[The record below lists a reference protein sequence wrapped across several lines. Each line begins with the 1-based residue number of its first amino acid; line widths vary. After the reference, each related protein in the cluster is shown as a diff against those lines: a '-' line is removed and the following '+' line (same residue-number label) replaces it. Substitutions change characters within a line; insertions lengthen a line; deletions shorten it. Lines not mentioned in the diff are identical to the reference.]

1 MPGLAVCRRYAEQGQ
16 NIIAMFNADMIGYQ
30 EAGKPIVLGFMV
42 RDSAA
47 QRPSRDQ
54 THPEIL
60 PVHGFTRVSVFKCRT
75 CSPPIRRY
83 QCTPQP
89 SFGLAGR
96 LFLCVLRSAC
106 VCARLEVLLGTM
118 DLQNGPAAVCK
129 VKSEA

>member
-47 QRPSRDQ
+47 QRPPPRPNPPRD
-54 THPEIL
+54 
-60 PVHGFTRVSVFKCRT
+60 ST
-75 CSPPIRRY
+75 CSWVYESISIQVSNVLPSNRRRY

-106 VCARLEVLLGTM
+106 ACARLEVLLGTM
-118 DLQNGPAAVCK
+118 DLQNR
-129 VKSEA
+129 KSVLCCCL

>member
-42 RDSAA
+42 RDSAPPPA
-47 QRPSRDQ
+47 TKPTPRFYLFMGLREYQYSSVPSNR
-54 THPEIL
+54 
-60 PVHGFTRVSVFKCRT
+60 
-75 CSPPIRRY
+75 RRY

-106 VCARLEVLLGTM
+106 ACARLEVLLGTM
-118 DLQNGPAAVCK
+118 DLQNRKSVVCCCL
-129 VKSEA
+129 